1 MPITFDSS
9 SMGGNNSVTSLTIS
23 HTIGTAGQNRMLV
36 VGLATHCSSSI
47 YINSVTYNGVGMTY
61 RQFLTQAAGALLIQM
76 WTMPEATLPAGGAYN
91 IVASYDR
98 TCDRGCMLF
107 GTSYLN
113 VEQAAPT
120 TITTNGTDSAT
131 ALSNSK
137 VPTYVENRIVQISA
151 TNLQQTP
158 ASSGTNNSSLN
169 SGNNATLIGAGL
181 FRCLPP
187 QNQTAESFGVTVA
200 SAAAIA
206 TIYAQFNP
214 VDAIAMLQDKV
225 FENGFYRGFNRGS
238 FRP

>member
-23 HTIGTAGQNRMLV
+23 HTIAAAGLNRMLV
-36 VGLATHCSSSI
+36 VGLATHCSSAI

-61 RQFLTQAAGALLIQM
+61 REYETAATGALLVQM
-76 WTMPEATLPAGGAYN
+76 WTMPEATLPAAGAYN

-113 VEQAAPT
+113 VAQVAPT
-120 TITTNGTDSAT
+120 TISSNTGDSIT
-131 ALSNSK
+131 SLSNSV
-137 VPTYVENRIVQISA
+137 VPTYTENRIVQISA

-187 QNQTAESFGVTVA
+187 QNVSSESFGVTVA
-200 SAAAIA
+200 SSSSIA
-206 TIYAQFNP
+206 TIFAQFNP